1 MPIEKRPQNP
11 LPRNHKP
18 AGGTPYKVKTNDDWY
33 SVAKA
38 NGIAPLDLIYFNFHT
53 RDPAEINYYLRMNV
67 GCTKHTRDQKNWMF
81 SSDASPGVIYL
92 PPKAGWKRPPAPPP
106 GPPIPGAEP
115 PIAAKPE
122 RSGVWFGIG
131 GQTGGHLAI
140 VGKDTVEAVLY
151 SMETHQ
157 DRFWLNV
164 DGYRVGPGLGGS
176 VGVVIV
182 VATGG
187 KHPNNFNGVKV
198 TGVDFQANLGGKWG
212 DLAKGLKGLNAVS
225 KFAKAGKIIDKT
237 ISIAEWEKVRDLIWN
252 AIKAGAINTKSDK
265 PEVNVM
271 AIPGAGIGLELSL
284 FYGFGEV
291 QVHGI
296 TLAP

>member
-1 MPIEKRPQNP
+1 MPIEKRPANP
-11 LPRNHKP
+11 VPPGYVP
-18 AGGTPYKVKTNDDWY
+18 AGGRPYKVRTDDDWY

-38 NGIAPLDLIYFNFHT
+38 HGVAPLDLIYFNFRT
-53 RDPAEINYYLRMNV
+53 RNPAEVNYYLRVNV
-67 GCTKHTRDQKNWMF
+67 GCKKPTRDMKNWMF
-81 SSDASPGVIYL
+81 TSDASPGLIYL
-92 PPKAGWKRPPAPPP
+92 PPRGGPTPPP
-106 GPPIPGAEP
+106 VVTPIPEP
-115 PIAAKPE
+115 EPTPDAKLE
-122 RSGVWFGIG
+122 RSGIWFGIG

-151 SMETHQ
+151 SMETYK

-164 DGYRVGPGLGGS
+164 DGYRIGPGLGGS
-176 VGVVIV
+176 VGVVVV

-187 KHPNNFNGVKV
+187 KHPGSFNGVKV

-252 AIKAGAINTKSDK
+252 AIKAGAINVNSDK

-271 AIPGAGIGLELSL
+271 AIPGAGVGLELSV
-284 FYGFGEV
+284 FYGFGTV
-291 QVHGI
+291 QVHSV
-296 TLAP
+296 TLSQ